1 MKQLKLLTMVIML
14 SILFIGCETPTPKEP
29 VVNEYELVSIS
40 FFNKVRTN
48 NFGGVI
54 SDERYLRYS
63 FMYNNKV
70 VTKEQPYDSSYDEN
84 KYRIHKSEDV
94 KSKIVQIDLND
105 ELDFYLNDE
114 MLKGLK
120 WGESKW
126 SGV

>member
-1 MKQLKLLTMVIML
+1 MKQLKLLTIVIML

-120 WGESKW
+120 
-126 SGV
+126 

>member
-1 MKQLKLLTMVIML
+1 MKHLRLLIITIML
-14 SILFIGCETPTPKEP
+14 SMLFIGCETPPLKEP

-40 FFNKVRTN
+40 FLNKVRTN

-84 KYRIHKSEDV
+84 KYRIHKSEDG

-105 ELDFYLNDE
+105 ELDFYLTDE
-114 MLKGLK
+114 MLKSLK
-120 WGESKW
+120 
-126 SGV
+126 

>member
-1 MKQLKLLTMVIML
+1 MKHLRLLIITIML
-14 SILFIGCETPTPKEP
+14 SMLFIGCETPPPKEP

-48 NFGGVI
+48 NFGGVM

-63 FMYNNKV
+63 FMYNNQV

-84 KYRIHKSEDV
+84 KYRMHKSEDG
-94 KSKIVQIDLND
+94 KSKIIQIDLND

-114 MLKGLK
+114 MLKNLR
-120 WGESKW
+120 
-126 SGV
+126 